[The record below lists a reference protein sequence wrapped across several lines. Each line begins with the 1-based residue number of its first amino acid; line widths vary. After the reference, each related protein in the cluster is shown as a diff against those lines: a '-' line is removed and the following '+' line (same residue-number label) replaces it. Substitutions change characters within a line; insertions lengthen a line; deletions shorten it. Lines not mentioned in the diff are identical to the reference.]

1 MRSKTTTAG
10 NRLLERRVMFHRRS
24 PQKKWKAQP
33 LSGLGL
39 KLVEEEHDQERDE
52 MQHLL
57 ITQRQLDCQL
67 EHGRSPVCA
76 GSAAN
81 WLELA
86 VYYTPLRGV
95 ALGLPRMA
103 LSVSYGLRGSLR
115 VARGLV
121 SLTFSGLS
129 DRILDAITPRNR
141 YPARGSARVI
151 TLTHNVELTGG
162 ALAPSS
168 DRRERG

>member
-1 MRSKTTTAG
+1 MLCGIGTPNVKKSKA
-10 NRLLERRVMFHRRS
+10 R
-24 PQKKWKAQP
+24 P
-33 LSGLGL
+33 LSEPGTKLAEEKHEQKANNLNQLLVAQL
-39 KLVEEEHDQERDE
+39 K
-52 MQHLL
+52 
-57 ITQRQLDCQL
+57 LDCQFQ
-67 EHGRSPVCA
+67 HGISPVYA

-81 WLELA
+81 WLGLA

-103 LSVSYGLRGSLR
+103 LSVSYGLRGSLG

-151 TLTHNVELTGG
+151 TLTHNEKLTG
-162 ALAPSS
+162 AKPASS
-168 DRRERG
+168 AERPC